1 VSICAHLWV
10 HLFLE
15 SAGLGEKRRLVIMP
29 AHNEANNI
37 EAVLDQIRATGLPL
51 DVLVVDDASADDTAE
66 RARRKGAAV
75 VSLPCNLGYGG
86 AVQTGFRYAVE
97 RGYDIGIMMDADGQ
111 HDPQSLPD
119 LLSVVERGADVALGS
134 RFLGR
139 MEYNA
144 GWARRMGM
152 GVFRRIVRCVTRQP
166 FTDPTSG
173 YQALTREV
181 MEFFAQDNYPTDFPD
196 ADTLIVLHHAGFN
209 VVEVPVV
216 VKARMSGESMHSGW
230 KPIYYMVK
238 MLLSIF
244 IVLLRKQTHTNAIR
258 PSQNGLPNGGK

>member
-1 VSICAHLWV
+1 MS
-10 HLFLE
+10 
-15 SAGLGEKRRLVIMP
+15 EKRRLVIMP

-37 EAVLDQIRATGLPL
+37 EAVLDQIRAVDPKL
-51 DVLVVDDASADDTAE
+51 DVLVVDDASTDDTAE
-66 RARRKGAAV
+66 RARRKGATV

-97 RGYDIGIMMDADGQ
+97 HGYDIGIMMDADGQ
-111 HDPQSLPD
+111 HDPQSLPG
-119 LLSVVERGADVALGS
+119 LLRALDEGADVALGS

-144 GWARRMGM
+144 GWVRRTGM
-152 GVFRRIVRCVTRQP
+152 SVFRAIVRRVTRRP

-181 MEFFAQDNYPTDFPD
+181 MEFFARDNYPTDFPD

-209 VVEVPVV
+209 VVEVPAIVR
-216 VKARMSGESMHSGW
+216 ARISGTSMHAGW
-230 KPIYYMVK
+230 KPIYYVVK

-244 IVLLRKQTHTNAIR
+244 VVLLRKQTHTNAIR
-258 PSQNGLPNGGK
+258 PSQNGIRQNRIHQGGA

>member
-1 VSICAHLWV
+1 MVADKC
-10 HLFLE
+10 
-15 SAGLGEKRRLVIMP
+15 RLVIMP

-37 EAVLDQIRATGLPL
+37 EAVLDQIRAVAPDL
-51 DVLVVDDASADDTAE
+51 DVLVVDDFSTDDTAE
-66 RARRKGAAV
+66 RARRKGATV
-75 VSLPCNLGYGG
+75 VTLPCNLGYGG

-97 RGYDIGIMMDADGQ
+97 RGYDAGIMMDADGQ
-111 HDPQSLPD
+111 HDPQSLPGMLRALD
-119 LLSVVERGADVALGS
+119 EGADVVLGS

-144 GWARRMGM
+144 GWARRTGM
-152 GVFRRIVRCVTRQP
+152 NVFRSIVRRVTRKP

-181 MEFFAQDNYPTDFPD
+181 MAFFAKDNYPTDFPD

-209 VVEVPVV
+209 VVEVPVTV
-216 VKARMSGESMHSGW
+216 RARMSGESMHSGW
-230 KPIYYMVK
+230 KPLYYVFK

-244 IVLLRKQTHTNAIR
+244 VVLWRKQTHTSAIR
-258 PSQNGLPNGGK
+258 PSQNGAANGGK

>member
-1 VSICAHLWV
+1 M
-10 HLFLE
+10 
-15 SAGLGEKRRLVIMP
+15 GEKHRLVIMP

-37 EAVLDQIRATGLPL
+37 ETVLDQIGAVDPTL

-66 RARRKGAAV
+66 RARRKGATV

-86 AVQTGFRYAVE
+86 AVQTGFRWAVE
-97 RGYDIGIMMDADGQ
+97 HGYDIGIMMDADGQ
-111 HDPQSLPD
+111 HDPQSLPA
-119 LLSVVERGADVALGS
+119 LLRALDTGADVALGS

-144 GWARRMGM
+144 GWARRTGM
-152 GVFRRIVRCVTRQP
+152 GIFRAIVRRVTRRP

-173 YQALTREV
+173 YQAMTREV
-181 MEFFAQDNYPTDFPD
+181 MEFFARDNYPTDFPD

-209 VVEVPVV
+209 VAEVPVV
-216 VKARMSGESMHSGW
+216 VRARISGTSMHAGW
-230 KPIYYMVK
+230 KPIYYVIK

-244 IVLLRKQTHTNAIR
+244 VVLLRKQTHTNALR
-258 PSQNGLPNGGK
+258 PSHNHAAKGGV

>member
-1 VSICAHLWV
+1 MNQVYEV
-10 HLFLE
+10 RQ
-15 SAGLGEKRRLVIMP
+15 LGETRRLVIMP

-37 EAVLDQIRATGLPL
+37 DAVLDQIRAVAPGL
-51 DVLVVDDASADDTAE
+51 DVLVVDDFSADDTAA
-66 RARRKGAAV
+66 RARQKGASV

-97 RGYDIGIMMDADGQ
+97 HGYDVGIMMDADGQ
-111 HDPQSLPD
+111 HDPQSLPA
-119 LLSVVERGADVALGS
+119 LLRAVDEGADVALGS

-144 GWARRMGM
+144 GWARRAGM
-152 GVFRRIVRCVTRQP
+152 NVFRGIVRRVTGKP

-181 MEFFAQDNYPTDFPD
+181 MEFFARDNYPTDFPD
-196 ADTLIVLHHAGFN
+196 ADTLIVLHHAGFS

-216 VKARMSGESMHSGW
+216 VKARMSGESMHAGW
-230 KPIYYMVK
+230 KPIYYVVK

-244 IVLLRKQTHTNAIR
+244 VVLLRKQTHTNAIR
-258 PSQNGLPNGGK
+258 PRQNGGK

>member
-1 VSICAHLWV
+1 M
-10 HLFLE
+10 
-15 SAGLGEKRRLVIMP
+15 GEKRRLVIMP

-37 EAVLDQIRATGLPL
+37 ETVLDQIRAVDPTLH
-51 DVLVVDDASADDTAE
+51 VLVVDDASADDTAA
-66 RARRKGAAV
+66 RARRKGATV

-97 RGYDIGIMMDADGQ
+97 HGYDVGILMDADGQ
-111 HDPQSLPD
+111 HDPRSLTA
-119 LLSVVERGADVALGS
+119 LLAPLEQGADVALGS

-144 GWARRMGM
+144 GWARRAGM
-152 GVFRRIVRCVTRQP
+152 GIFRAIVRRVTRRP

-173 YQALTREV
+173 YQAMTREV
-181 MEFFAQDNYPTDFPD
+181 MEFFARDNYPTDFPD

-216 VKARMSGESMHSGW
+216 VRARISGTSMHAGW
-230 KPIYYMVK
+230 KPIYYVIK

-244 IVLLRKQTHTNAIR
+244 VVLLRKQTHTNAIR
-258 PSQNGLPNGGK
+258 PSHNGNRQHGIRQGGT

>member
-1 VSICAHLWV
+1 LS
-10 HLFLE
+10 
-15 SAGLGEKRRLVIMP
+15 EKRRLVIMP

-37 EAVLDQIRATGLPL
+37 EAVLDQIQAAVPGL
-51 DVLVVDDASADDTAE
+51 DVLVVDDFSADDTAE
-66 RARRKGAAV
+66 RARRKGASV
-75 VSLPCNLGYGG
+75 VRLPCNLGYGG

-97 RGYDIGIMMDADGQ
+97 RGYDVGIMMDADGQ
-111 HDPQSLPD
+111 HDPQSLPA
-119 LLSVVERGADVALGS
+119 LLGAVDAGADVALGS

-144 GWARRMGM
+144 GWARRTGM
-152 GVFRRIVRCVTRQP
+152 KVFRSIVRRVTGKP

-181 MEFFAQDNYPTDFPD
+181 MEFFARDNYPTDFPD
-196 ADTLIVLHHAGFN
+196 ADTLIVLHHAGFS

-216 VKARMSGESMHSGW
+216 IKARMSGESMHAGW

-258 PSQNGLPNGGK
+258 PSQNGTPNGGK